1 MLPIRPSSVCIQRNW
16 DACWMQ
22 LRSSFIFYGIPFLL
36 DFYVDM
42 SLPRHSSYHFC
53 LHIFL
58 QNESKGNTYLYM
70 FVVFRLVHMSFHVS
84 FDISF
89 WFAVFDYSLF
99 CLNLPPFLFIFFFL
113 NISMV
118 NQTSCHHGFM
128 VCTSVLVATGCWNTG
143 SVKPPTGR
151 LSPHQSD

>member
-58 QNESKGNTYLYM
+58 QDESKGNTYLYM
-70 FVVFRLVHMSFHVS
+70 LVVFRLVHMSFHVS

-89 WFAVFDYSLF
+89 WFAFFAAILYSLF
-99 CLNLPPFLFIFFFL
+99 CLNLLPFLFIFSSWL
-113 NISMV
+113 YLWSIKLRAIL
-118 NQTSCHHGFM
+118 